1 MGAPEPPASEPPT
14 SEPGTIGR
22 VSRLPTLGP
31 RGEGWVAIQGVLFV
45 IIGAAAYSLPG
56 DAGGLAPVLVAVGAA
71 LFVIGVAI
79 AVVASACLLSARAL
93 TAVPHPR
100 REASLVT
107 GGPYRWIRHPI
118 YSGIVLAA
126 IGLSVA
132 RASIV
137 ALAASLVLLAF
148 FDLKRRREEAW
159 LREQIP
165 GYAEYAAGTR
175 ALIVRIY

>member
-1 MGAPEPPASEPPT
+1 M
-14 SEPGTIGR
+14 
-22 VSRLPTLGP
+22 
-31 RGEGWVAIQGVLFV
+31 
-45 IIGAAAYSLPG
+45 IIAAAAYWLPG
-56 DAGGLAPVLVAVGAA
+56 DVGKLGLALVLVGAV
-71 LFVIGVAI
+71 LVVLGVF
-79 AVVASACLLSARAL
+79 VASFASAVLHSGHAF

-126 IGLSVA
+126 IGTSAV
-132 RASIV
+132 RASVV

-159 LREQIP
+159 LRELLP
-165 GYAEYAAGTR
+165 GYDAYAAGTR
-175 ALIVRIY
+175 ALIPGVY